1 VAAGQYPPAAGRLAE
16 MMATARLDQAL
27 AARLLALPR
36 AARRQ
41 AIESD
46 ATLRRWTLARLL
58 RLTAEAALEDATAE
72 AEELAE
78 LAAAI
83 AAALP
88 RDAGGKVRRTAAVA
102 SWLLGKALLRSA
114 APRQSPPAS
123 LEVAA
128 GTPATPAP
136 AAVWLEQP
144 PDAARLVAAEQAFG
158 QISAFIST
166 ARPSRERGLCC
177 VGLAEVRWRQG
188 RLFEAGALLALGA
201 QIFARA
207 HRAQQAAA
215 CHVLHGFLLLGSGDL
230 MLARLELRKA
240 ERLLETPLAPSL
252 AALAAIGLACCE
264 AGTGAVEEV
273 GRRLDRAQRL
283 MGLVP
288 EPLRT
293 LPRAW
298 RELLAAWEAARATA
312 SPAPPAMSATSPT
325 SAGAA
330 EARAG
335 GAPPPDPVLLGL
347 LAGSPW
353 RDAYPEELV
362 LLADRLLLDRAEDEA
377 PLGAASGA

>member
-1 VAAGQYPPAAGRLAE
+1 MSCCDAGPGRAAGPHDAEPPGAAGAAESVAAGQYPPAAGRLAE
-16 MMATARLDQAL
+16 MMATARHDQAL

-41 AIESD
+41 AIASD
-46 ATLRRWTLARLL
+46 ASLRRWTLARLL

-78 LAAAI
+78 LAATI

-114 APRQSPPAS
+114 APRQSPPAG
-123 LEVAA
+123 LEEVAA
-128 GTPATPAP
+128 DTPTAPATP

-144 PDAARLVAAEQAFG
+144 PDAARLVAAEEAFG
-158 QISAFIST
+158 QISAFVST

-201 QIFARA
+201 QIFVRA

-252 AALAAIGLACCE
+252 AALAALGLACCE

-283 MGLVP
+283 KGLVA

-312 SPAPPAMSATSPT
+312 SRPRTSSTWAAAPTPSRWRTPSKFCSAT
-325 SAGAA
+325 
-330 EARAG
+330 RA
-335 GAPPPDPVLLGL
+335 
-347 LAGSPW
+347 
-353 RDAYPEELV
+353 
-362 LLADRLLLDRAEDEA
+362 
-377 PLGAASGA
+377 